1 MRIKMMP
8 VAALKP
14 YPNNPR
20 RNEPAVAPVAK
31 SIKAFGFRQP
41 IVVDKDGVIVCGHT
55 RYEAAKKLGL
65 RAVPVHVAGDLTPT
79 QVRAYRLAD
88 NKTNELA
95 EWDTDSLQLELAELQ
110 QLDFDLDVL
119 SFPEVELAELL
130 SVGIQDQLDE
140 ADAVVPVPETAKS
153 VPGCMYELGDHRL
166 LVGDAARPEDVSRLV
181 GVRQADILLT
191 DPPYNVA
198 YEGKTPQALKIEND
212 SLVSD
217 AFRRLLVAA
226 FRNADSVMRPGAAFY
241 IWHADSEGYDFR
253 GACRDA
259 GWVVRQCLIWAKN
272 ALVIGRQDYQWQ
284 HEPCL
289 YGWKGGAPHGWYS
302 DRSQTTLL
310 RFDRPFRSIEHPTMK
325 PVALFEYLLLNSSK
339 KRQAVLDLF
348 AGSGTTVIAA
358 ERAGRIGLAM
368 ELDPR
373 YADVIRKRWAEFV
386 HGDGC
391 DWEALTPEVAD

>member
-1 MRIKMMP
+1 MKIEMMP
-8 VAALKP
+8 IAALKP

-20 RNEPAVAPVAK
+20 RNELAVEPVAK
-31 SIKAFGFRQP
+31 SIEAFGFRQP

-55 RYEAAKKLGL
+55 RYKAAKKLGL
-65 RAVPVHVAGDLTPT
+65 KKVPVHVATDLTPE
-79 QVRAYRLAD
+79 QARAYRLAD

-95 EWDTDSLQLELAELQ
+95 DWDTDSLQLELAELQ

-130 SVGIQDQLDE
+130 SVGIQDELDE
-140 ADAVVPVPETAKS
+140 ADAVVPVPEMATS
-153 VPGCMYELGDHRL
+153 VPGRMYALGDHRL
-166 LVGDAARPEDVSRLV
+166 LVGDAARPEDVSRLM

-198 YEGKTPQALKIEND
+198 YEGKTSQALKIEND
-212 SLVSD
+212 ALGSD

-241 IWHADSEGYDFR
+241 IWHADSEGYNFR
-253 GACRDA
+253 GACRDV
-259 GWVVRQCLIWAKN
+259 GWMVRQCLIWTKN

-289 YGWKGGAPHGWYS
+289 YGWKGGAPHRWYS
-302 DRSQTTLL
+302 DRRQTTLL

-325 PVALFEYLLLNSSK
+325 PVALFEYLLLNSSN

-391 DWEALTPEVAD
+391 DWASLTPAVSD